1 MKTKMKFKYA
11 VLTAVTFLAAF
22 VGCSND
28 DEKGGTVNNTP
39 KSLFLKI
46 SNDAPAT
53 YAEGPVQ
60 GAAPVVFSSG
70 TLYFTDA
77 AGDILGYYTIS
88 TAATSTTNINIT
100 TLTGTGETIQNL
112 PGETKDVYVVGNT
125 TGLPTSGNISV
136 VKSKLLQ
143 VYSQATITNVHLYG
157 TGTLPATPT
166 TPAVPGVSNDLYSVS
181 LILSPTVARLEL
193 TDITATGEI
202 TGFEV
207 AGIFVDSYYSQAAMD
222 GTVDAANMIINGTNA
237 PAFDNETSEY
247 NVALKGPIYD
257 WYSPALAAVT
267 NVAIPATASSVWGYN
282 IFAAAGSAGG
292 STVPRII
299 IRLKNIT
306 ATVSSGITFPG
317 DQFLTIR
324 GLKSAGTAL
333 AAINAGEVYNIG
345 AGVFTFDETNLT
357 SVPNMALIDVIVN
370 VTTANW
376 VPVAVTPDL

>member
-11 VLTAVTFLAAF
+11 VLTAVTFLVAF
-22 VGCSND
+22 TGCSND
-28 DEKGGTVNNTP
+28 DEKGGTANNTP
-39 KSLFLKI
+39 KSLFIKI

-53 YAEGPVQ
+53 YAEGAVQ
-60 GAAPVVFSSG
+60 GAAAVTFSSG

-77 AGDILGYYTIS
+77 AGVIVDYYTIS
-88 TAATSTTNINIT
+88 SAATSTTNIDIAA
-100 TLTGTGETIQNL
+100 LTGAGETIQDL

-125 TGLPTSGNISV
+125 TGLPVSGNISA

-143 VYSQATITNVHLYG
+143 VYSQATITNVNLYG
-157 TGTLPATPT
+157 MGTIPATPT

-181 LILSPTVARLEL
+181 LTLAPTVARFEL

-207 AGIFVDSYYSQAAMD
+207 AGIFVDSYYSQAAID
-222 GTVDAANMIINGTNA
+222 GTVDVANLKINGTNA
-237 PAFDNETSEY
+237 PAFDNETAEY
-247 NVALKGPIYD
+247 DVALKGAIYD
-257 WYSPALAAVT
+257 WYTIPLAAVS
-267 NVAIPATASSVWGYN
+267 NVATPATGSVWGYN
-282 IFAAAGSAGG
+282 VFAAAGPTG

-306 ATVSSGITFPG
+306 ATPASGITFPD

-324 GLKSAGTAL
+324 GFKNAGTAL
-333 AAINAGEVYNIG
+333 EVIKAGEVYNIG

-357 SVPNMALIDVIVN
+357 SVPNISLIDVAVN
-370 VTTANW
+370 VTMASW
-376 VPVAVTPDL
+376 VPVAVTPEL

>member
-11 VLTAVTFLAAF
+11 VLTAVTFLVAF
-22 VGCSND
+22 TGCSND
-28 DEKGGTVNNTP
+28 DEKGGTANNTP
-39 KSLFLKI
+39 KSLFIKI

-53 YAEGPVQ
+53 YAEGAVQ
-60 GAAPVVFSSG
+60 GAAAVTFSSG

-77 AGDILGYYTIS
+77 AGVIVDYYTIS
-88 TAATSTTNINIT
+88 SAATSTTNIDIAA
-100 TLTGTGETIQNL
+100 LTGAGETIQDL

-125 TGLPTSGNISV
+125 TGLPVSGNISA

-143 VYSQATITNVHLYG
+143 VYSQATITNVNLYG
-157 TGTLPATPT
+157 MGTIPATPT

-181 LILSPTVARLEL
+181 LTLAPTVARFEL

-207 AGIFVDSYYSQAAMD
+207 AGIFVDSYYSQAAID
-222 GTVDAANMIINGTNA
+222 GTVDVANLKINGTNA
-237 PAFDNETSEY
+237 PAFDNETAEY
-247 NVALKGPIYD
+247 DVALKGPIYD
-257 WYSPALAAVT
+257 WYTIPLAAVS
-267 NVAIPATASSVWGYN
+267 NVATPATGSVWGYN
-282 IFAAAGSAGG
+282 VFAAAGPTG

-306 ATVSSGITFPG
+306 ATPASGITFPD

-324 GLKSAGTAL
+324 GFKNAGTAL
-333 AAINAGEVYNIG
+333 EVIKAGEVYNIG

-357 SVPNMALIDVIVN
+357 SVPNISLIDVAVN
-370 VTTANW
+370 VTMASW
-376 VPVAVTPDL
+376 VPVAVTPEL

>member
-22 VGCSND
+22 TGCSND
-28 DEKGGTVNNTP
+28 DEKGGTANNTP

-53 YAEGPVQ
+53 YAEVPVQ

-77 AGDILGYYTIS
+77 AGDILDYYTIS
-88 TAATSTTNINIT
+88 TAATSTSNINIT
-100 TLTGTGETIQNL
+100 TLTGSGETIQNL

-136 VKSKLLQ
+136 VKNKLLQ
-143 VYSQATITNVHLYG
+143 VYSQATISNVHLYG

-181 LILSPTVARLEL
+181 LTLAPTVARLEL

-222 GTVDAANMIINGTNA
+222 GTVDAGNMIINGTNA
-237 PAFDNETSEY
+237 PAFDNETAEY

-257 WYSPALAAVT
+257 WYTPALVAVS
-267 NVAIPATASSVWGYN
+267 NVVAPATGTVWGYN
-282 IFAAAGSAGG
+282 VFAAAGSAGG

-306 ATVSSGITFPG
+306 ATPASGITFPG

-376 VPVAVTPDL
+376 VPVAVTPEL